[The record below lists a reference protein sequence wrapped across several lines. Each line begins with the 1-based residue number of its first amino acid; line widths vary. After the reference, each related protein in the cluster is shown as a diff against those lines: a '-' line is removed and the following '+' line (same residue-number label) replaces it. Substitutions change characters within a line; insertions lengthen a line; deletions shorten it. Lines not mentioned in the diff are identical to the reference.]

1 MKAPSPRVGI
11 EAVAGRLGAG
21 RALSSVTHKVF
32 PTHRSFLWG
41 ELALYSFVVLLVTG
55 VYLTFFFEASQEVTT
70 YTGSYEPLNGREV
83 SLAYD
88 SVMRTQFD
96 TRAGAL
102 IRQTHHWAAITFV
115 AAIVLHLARIYFTG
129 AFRKPREI
137 NWLVGSGLLVLALGA
152 GFTGYSL
159 PDDLLSGTGLR
170 IANGIILS
178 IPVIGEWLADM
189 IFGGEWPGAG
199 IIGRLYPVHIMLIP
213 ALIIGLLSV
222 HLAIVWRQKHT
233 QFPGEGRTEH
243 NVVGQRV
250 WPGFAMKSIGLLF
263 LTAAVITAMGAVFT
277 VNAVWLYGPYEPAAA
292 TSFAQPDWYIG
303 FLEGTVR
310 LFPNWEPHIGGH
322 MLPNP
327 FYAAVLLPGIIFTTL
342 FMVPFIE
349 RRVTGDRAEHHLL
362 DRPRDAPVRTSL
374 GVAALS
380 LMALLFVGGAQDIV
394 AETSGI
400 PVGRVT
406 TILQISL
413 LVVPAISGWTTWR
426 ICKALTGVP
435 ESSPQR

>member
-1 MKAPSPRVGI
+1 
-11 EAVAGRLGAG
+11 
-21 RALSSVTHKVF
+21 
-32 PTHRSFLWG
+32 
-41 ELALYSFVVLLVTG
+41 
-55 VYLTFFFEASQEVTT
+55 
-70 YTGSYEPLNGREV
+70 
-83 SLAYD
+83 
-88 SVMRTQFD
+88 
-96 TRAGAL
+96 
-102 IRQTHHWAAITFV
+102 
-115 AAIVLHLARIYFTG
+115 
-129 AFRKPREI
+129 
-137 NWLVGSGLLVLALGA
+137 
-152 GFTGYSL
+152 
-159 PDDLLSGTGLR
+159 
-170 IANGIILS
+170 
-178 IPVIGEWLADM
+178 
-189 IFGGEWPGAG
+189 
-199 IIGRLYPVHIMLIP
+199 MLIP
-213 ALIIGLLSV
+213 ALISCLLSV